1 MKALD
6 VYYLDFKDTTCITV
20 PSLKFK
26 VGQKISD
33 DQGNIFEIK
42 GLSTF
47 SGLTARRDVS
57 NLIVQGKF
65 EGNTVTLL
73 QHQEIGCFF
82 ITRKDDKHGTTSKV
96 QKKDYLWIRGKY
108 PAFYN
113 LLKNTSHPVGDEIY
127 VELADQGAYDIIFDG
142 TAYVLIKMDFVSRKH
157 GTMRIVKEK

>member
-47 SGLTARRDVS
+47 SGLTARRDVL

-73 QHQEIGCFF
+73 QHRETGAFLLQE
-82 ITRKDDKHGTTSKV
+82 
-96 QKKDYLWIRGKY
+96 
-108 PAFYN
+108 
-113 LLKNTSHPVGDEIY
+113 
-127 VELADQGAYDIIFDG
+127 
-142 TAYVLIKMDFVSRKH
+142 
-157 GTMRIVKEK
+157 RI

>member
-65 EGNTVTLL
+65 EGNTVTFQPSYAYPFALSLSSIWLPFLSSFLVIKKHRFPDAKVKLL
-73 QHQEIGCFF
+73 CFLRIF
-82 ITRKDDKHGTTSKV
+82 
-96 QKKDYLWIRGKY
+96 L
-108 PAFYN
+108 
-113 LLKNTSHPVGDEIY
+113 
-127 VELADQGAYDIIFDG
+127 ELVI
-142 TAYVLIKMDFVSRKH
+142 
-157 GTMRIVKEK
+157 E

>member
-33 DQGNIFEIK
+33 EQGNIFEIK

-47 SGLTARRDVS
+47 SGLTARRDVL

-65 EGNTVTLL
+65 EGNTVT
-73 QHQEIGCFF
+73 
-82 ITRKDDKHGTTSKV
+82 
-96 QKKDYLWIRGKY
+96 
-108 PAFYN
+108 
-113 LLKNTSHPVGDEIY
+113 
-127 VELADQGAYDIIFDG
+127 
-142 TAYVLIKMDFVSRKH
+142 VL
-157 GTMRIVKEK
+157 